1 MKNATQSVLFVDLL
15 FKVSRKLRNLLDARI
30 RAQGLTLAR
39 ALALSAL
46 KDQSDFFQKNLADEL
61 GIENATLVRLID
73 ALEEQGLVLRNVAED
88 DRRAKRITLTPAG
101 RKIVERIEAY
111 AAELSNDVMF
121 SIDEESVTDAM
132 NVLQHIATAVE
143 KEAGI

>member
-1 MKNATQSVLFVDLL
+1 MKNATQSVLFIDLL

-39 ALALSAL
+39 ALTLSAL
-46 KDQSDFFQKNLADEL
+46 KDQGDFFQKNLADEL

-88 DRRAKRITLTPAG
+88 DRRAKRVTLTPEG
-101 RKIVERIEAY
+101 RKTVERIEAY
-111 AAELSNDVMF
+111 AAELSQDVMF
-121 SIDEESVTDAM
+121 SIDEERVTDAM

-143 KEAGI
+143 KEARI

>member
-88 DRRAKRITLTPAG
+88 DRRAKRVTLTPAG
-101 RKIVERIEAY
+101 RKIVERIDAY

>member
-1 MKNATQSVLFVDLL
+1 MKNATQSVLFIDLL

-46 KDQSDFFQKNLADEL
+46 KDQGDFFQKNLADEL

-73 ALEEQGLVLRNVAED
+73 ALEEQGLVLRNVAQD
-88 DRRAKRITLTPAG
+88 DRRAKRVTLTPEG
-101 RKIVERIEAY
+101 RKIVEKIEAY
-111 AAELSNDVMF
+111 AAELSQDVMF
-121 SIDEESVTDAM
+121 SIDEKRVTDAM

-143 KEAGI
+143 KEAHL

>member
-1 MKNATQSVLFVDLL
+1 MKNATQSVLFIDLL

-46 KDQSDFFQKNLADEL
+46 KDQGDFFQKNLADEL
-61 GIENATLVRLID
+61 GIENATLVRIID
-73 ALEEQGLVLRNVAED
+73 ALEEQGLVLRNVAQD
-88 DRRAKRITLTPAG
+88 DRRAKRVTLTPEG

-111 AAELSNDVMF
+111 AAELSQDVMF
-121 SIDEESVTDAM
+121 GIDEKRVTDAM
-132 NVLQHIATAVE
+132 KVLQHIATAVE
-143 KEAGI
+143 KEAHL